1 MDVLHDKKAR
11 PKLELEPAAGMGAFI
26 APVLSD
32 NPQAEIMAFEKDL
45 LTGKMLGHLYPQQ
58 KIRTEGFEKIEKPFL
73 NHFDLA
79 ISNIPFGDFGVFD
92 AEFSRSA
99 SFGSQSAQ

>member
-1 MDVLHDKKAR
+1 
-11 PKLELEPAAGMGAFI
+11 
-26 APVLSD
+26 
-32 NPQAEIMAFEKDL
+32 MAFEKDL
-45 LTGKMLGHLYPQQ
+45 LTGKLLGCLYPEQ
-58 KIRTEGFEKIEKPFL
+58 KIRTMGFEKIEKPFL

-99 SFGSQSAQ
+99 SFGRRSAQKAIHDYFFLKGLDAVRDGGIVAN